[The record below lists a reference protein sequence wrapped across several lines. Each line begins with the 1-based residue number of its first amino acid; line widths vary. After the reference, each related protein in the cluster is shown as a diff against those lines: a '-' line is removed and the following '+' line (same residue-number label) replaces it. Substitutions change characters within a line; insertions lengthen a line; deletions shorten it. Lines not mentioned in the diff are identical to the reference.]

1 AQGDEVELSGQW
13 IGVILDVLDG
23 WIDAVQRDHPGIPSH
38 HKAVSHIADGIVA
51 SLGAELD
58 LGALP
63 TVIGHTR
70 RLSLPAAHDDLIE
83 GIPGAR
89 TRSATNGK
97 DPQVRSPQLS
107 PV

>member
-1 AQGDEVELSGQW
+1 A
-13 IGVILDVLDG
+13 
-23 WIDAVQRDHPGIPSH
+23 
-38 HKAVSHIADGIVA
+38 
-51 SLGAELD
+51 
-58 LGALP
+58 
-63 TVIGHTR
+63 R

-107 PV
+107 PVDNASGIDPPDLIPAEGGNPKIIDCGADHQTDGIIAHHLLGKTCGRAFISLTLLELEVPGGHGNIGS